1 MRIGLYLYRIVC
13 ELLHTLRRKRM
24 DDRRYGVDDR
34 MRFMEDVLVG
44 WKRNACISVIEY
56 LSGLHGRKSAV

>member
-1 MRIGLYLYRIVC
+1 MDD
-13 ELLHTLRRKRM
+13 RRYGV

-44 WKRNACISVIEY
+44 WKRNACISVIGY